1 MILDSSALIAILL
14 DEPERR
20 EFNEAVEAADSV
32 QLSVASYVEIS
43 IVLESRFGSAG
54 LRELDLYLAR
64 AEIELTDVDVDQA
77 RVARRAWSQFGKGRH
92 EAGLNYGDCF
102 AYALARVTG
111 QTLLFKGQ
119 DFGRT
124 DVASHRG

>member
-1 MILDSSALIAILL
+1 MVLDSSALLAILS

-20 EFNEAVEAADSV
+20 EFNEAVEEADSV
-32 QLSVASYVEIS
+32 LLSVASYLEVS
-43 IVLESRFGSAG
+43 IVLEGRYGSAG
-54 LRELDLYLAR
+54 QRELDLYLAR

-111 QTLLFKGQ
+111 QTLLFKGE
-119 DFGRT
+119 DFART
-124 DVASHRG
+124 DVANHLG